1 METTTLV
8 TNMTYSG
15 SPNSYFRQLP
25 DLDYPSLANDRNSV
39 YDYQI
44 VKNIFKRAVLRDD
57 IFDDITT
64 FTKYSVEGDERPD
77 QVADKFYNDSG
88 LDWVILTTNNIV
100 HVRDEWP
107 MGNQDFLT
115 YLNGK
120 YTAEELS
127 NIHHY
132 ETKII
137 RDTNGRLIQ
146 KKGLT
151 VPENHSIT
159 FLDNGSLR
167 TESQI
172 TSFTFLENETKLN
185 DDKRNINI
193 LKPEFLGIFLENVAD
208 IMEYKPSRQ
217 FVNDNL
223 KKTENPRI
231 ISP

>member
-1 METTTLV
+1 
-8 TNMTYSG
+8 MTYSE

-25 DLDYPSLANDRNSV
+25 DLDYPSLKNDRRSA
-39 YDYQI
+39 YDYQV
-44 VKNIFKRAVLRDD
+44 VKNIFKRAVLRNDV
-57 IFDDITT
+57 FDEVTA

-77 QVADKFYNDSG
+77 QVAFDFYQDPN
-88 LDWVILTTNNIV
+88 LDWVVLTTNNIV

-120 YTAEELS
+120 YTAEELA

-132 ETKII
+132 ETDVL
-137 RDTNGRLIQ
+137 RDSRGRLIHP
-146 KKGLT
+146 KGLT
-151 VPENHSIT
+151 VPSNYSIS
-159 FLDNGSLR
+159 FLDNGVLR
-167 TESQI
+167 TESKI
-172 TSFTFLENETKLN
+172 TSFTFLEHETNLN
-185 DDKRNINI
+185 DDKRQINI
-193 LKPEFLGIFLENVAD
+193 LKPEYLTVFLEDFEN

-217 FVNDNL
+217 FVSDKL